1 MKTFI
6 QDGQVVPMT
15 APAGGVTSGAAYLIS
30 GVVVVAMQ
38 DAAAGATFPA
48 LVDGSC
54 WLPKASGLAI
64 AEGAVLY
71 WDNTAKNLTTT
82 AAGNTKCGFA
92 FGGGALAADALVKI
106 RFYAQSA

>member
-15 APAGGVTSGAAYLIS
+15 APAGGVTSGTAYLIG

-38 DAAAGATFPA
+38 DAAVGATFPA
-48 LVDGSC
+48 MVDGC
-54 WLPKASGLAI
+54 MWLPKQPALAI

-71 WDNTAKNLTTT
+71 WDNTNKYLTTT
-82 AAGNTKCGFA
+82 TSGNTKCGFA
-92 FGGGALAADALVKI
+92 FGGGALAADTLVKI
-106 RFYAQSA
+106 RLYAQSQ